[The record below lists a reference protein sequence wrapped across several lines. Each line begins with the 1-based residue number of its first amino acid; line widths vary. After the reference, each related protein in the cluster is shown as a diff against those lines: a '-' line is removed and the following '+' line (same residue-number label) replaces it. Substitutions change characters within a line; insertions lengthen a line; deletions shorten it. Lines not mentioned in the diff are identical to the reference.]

1 MAEWLGTGLQN
12 RLQQFESARNLSSSL
27 HCAGFF
33 YLPTPNLVIFGT
45 LTIFV
50 HNLLTIYK
58 MKTIIEPS
66 VIDGIMKKLEIKDI
80 QTASIRQIGALVRQA
95 EQQTGTEYIHFEMG
109 IPGLPPSLVGVQA
122 ECDALQKG
130 VASQYP
136 IIDGIPSLKQ
146 EASRFIKAFLN
157 TDIKP
162 EGCTPTVGS
171 MQASFASLMLCS
183 QLDEKKDTILYI
195 DPGFPVQK
203 MQAKVIGA
211 KIASFDVANYR
222 NEKLRAQLES
232 YFQQGNI
239 CAVLYSSPNNP
250 SWMCLNEQELQIIGE
265 LATKYDVIVIEDLAY
280 MTMDFR
286 QDFGIPFQAPYQPSV
301 SHYTDN
307 YILLMS
313 ASKIFSYA
321 GQRIAV
327 ACISDALYQ
336 RHYDSLEQRYGIARF
351 GAAYSYVFLYT
362 FSSGVSHSAQYAM
375 AAMLKAACDG
385 SYTFVKDVKEYANR
399 THKIKEILHR
409 NGFHIVY
416 DKDCDCPVS
425 DGFFFTIGYKDM
437 SGAELLKELLYY
449 GISGI
454 DLATTGSTRKGIRAC
469 SSNIQP
475 HHYQL
480 LEERLQLFN
489 QNH

>member
-1 MAEWLGTGLQN
+1 
-12 RLQQFESARNLSSSL
+12 
-27 HCAGFF
+27 
-33 YLPTPNLVIFGT
+33 
-45 LTIFV
+45 
-50 HNLLTIYK
+50 

-66 VIDGIMKKLEIKDI
+66 IVDGIMQQLEIKDI
-80 QTASIRQIGALVRQA
+80 QSASIRQVGALVRMA

-109 IPGLPPSLVGVQA
+109 IPGLPPSAVGVQA
-122 ECDALQKG
+122 ECEALQNG

-136 IIDGIPSLKQ
+136 IIDGIPQLKQ
-146 EASRFIKAFLN
+146 ETSRFVKAFLN
-157 TDIKP
+157 TDINP

-171 MQASFASLMLCS
+171 MQASFGALMLCS
-183 QLDEKKDTILYI
+183 QLDAKKDTILYI

-211 KIASFDVANYR
+211 NIASFDVADYR
-222 NEKLRAQLES
+222 NEKLRDKLES
-232 YFQQGNI
+232 YFKQGNI

-250 SWMCLNEQELQIIGE
+250 SWMCLTQQELQIIGQ
-265 LATKYDVIVIEDLAY
+265 LATQYDVIVIEDLAY

-336 RHYDSLEQRYGIARF
+336 RNYPTLANRYGIGRF

-385 SYTFVKDVKEYANR
+385 TYTFVQDVKEYANR
-399 THKIKEILHR
+399 TEKIKEILLQ

-416 DKDCDCPVS
+416 DKDCDRPVS

-437 SGAELLKELLYY
+437 TGAQLLKELLYY

-454 DLATTGSTRKGIRAC
+454 DLSTTGSTRQGIRAC
-469 SSNIQP
+469 SSNIKP
-475 HHYQL
+475 HHYAL
-480 LEERLQLFN
+480 LQERLQLFN